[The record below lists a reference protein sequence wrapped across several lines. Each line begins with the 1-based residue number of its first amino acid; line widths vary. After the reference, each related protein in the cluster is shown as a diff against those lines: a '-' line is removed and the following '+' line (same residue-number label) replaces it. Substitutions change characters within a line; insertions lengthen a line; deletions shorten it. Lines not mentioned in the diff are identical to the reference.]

1 MSSEDLI
8 RQFWIKDAEVHF
20 NPSETRMFFVLV
32 QMVGSGE
39 LVMSDAEIAANVGVC
54 MSTMRKCRAR
64 LVDAGLIVVATG
76 NGRGCKTVYTLP
88 CKGHDVPQPVKPEAS
103 EQTEGPELGQ
113 CTESEEPVHEV
124 VPPPTEEVKP
134 KRTRVV
140 KPKDGDLFGK
150 KDMRPKRTP
159 QMETEPPDLDD
170 VITHFVSQGVSGDV
184 ARTFY
189 YHYDSLGWMTNSGVR
204 VKRWQSLA
212 NKWITKEKNERNYGS
227 SINQTGDAFKRS
239 IAERV
244 ARAEREYREAVGH

>member
-1 MSSEDLI
+1 M
-8 RQFWIKDAEVHF
+8 
-20 NPSETRMFFVLV
+20 
-32 QMVGSGE
+32 
-39 LVMSDAEIAANVGVC
+39 
-54 MSTMRKCRAR
+54 
-64 LVDAGLIVVATG
+64 
-76 NGRGCKTVYTLP
+76 
-88 CKGHDVPQPVKPEAS
+88 
-103 EQTEGPELGQ
+103 
-113 CTESEEPVHEV
+113 
-124 VPPPTEEVKP
+124 PPPTEEVKP
-134 KRTRVV
+134 KRTRTV

-159 QMETEPPDLDD
+159 PMEAEPPDMDD
-170 VITHFVSQGVSGDV
+170 VIMHFVSQGVSGDV

-244 ARAEREYREAVGH
+244 ARAEREYRESVGH